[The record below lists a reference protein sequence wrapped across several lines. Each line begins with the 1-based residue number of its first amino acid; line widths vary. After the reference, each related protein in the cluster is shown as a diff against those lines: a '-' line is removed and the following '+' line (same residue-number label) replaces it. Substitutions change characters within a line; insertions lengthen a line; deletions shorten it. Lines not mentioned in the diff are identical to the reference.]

1 MKSFAQNMVE
11 HLHALLFLFITPGN
25 KITPDEIGAFV
36 GTLIRMQWLRG
47 LNLGGKCVIIV
58 TIAPILSFTRFL
70 GFRIH
75 TAHTMRAIIRVYN
88 YGRALFQN
96 ALSHTICV
104 DVSVVSRLFSDT
116 EVPGLS
122 SNLRD
127 HIPA

>member
-58 TIAPILSFTRFL
+58 TIAGVLSFTHFL
-70 GFRIH
+70 GFLIH
-75 TAHTMRAIIRVYN
+75 TAHTMRSIMHMYN
-88 YGRALFQN
+88 HGRAFFQN
-96 ALSHTICV
+96 ALSHTISV
-104 DVSVVSRLFSDT
+104 DVSVV
-116 EVPGLS
+116 
-122 SNLRD
+122 
-127 HIPA
+127 